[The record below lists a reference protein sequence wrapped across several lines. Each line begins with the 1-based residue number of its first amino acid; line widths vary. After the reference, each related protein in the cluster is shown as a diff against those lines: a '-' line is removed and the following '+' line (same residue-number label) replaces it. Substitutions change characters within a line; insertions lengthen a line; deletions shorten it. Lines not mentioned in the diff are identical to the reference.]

1 MMSNTTAYSTFT
13 GPISTTDQR
22 LAEKSSRQ
30 QTTVTK
36 SQQVLLNSLSVLFVN
51 FYLQCME
58 FATELEASE
67 IWNPAQQILLD
78 IADLP
83 IKNLGKL
90 ECRPVYK
97 DEDFVYIPPEV
108 QSNRIGYIAV
118 QISESFES
126 AKLLGFIKEVSSD
139 RLPLNKL
146 QPLEDFLEYL
156 GFLELKK
163 TQSSQQKEINLTR
176 WFNNIFSE
184 DWQNIESIFWRTP
197 AWQFRSA
204 EENLNDSVE
213 RAKLINFGIRTNQVS
228 VGIILNLSREVNNSD
243 EINIV
248 VSLYPENEQEYLPS
262 LLHAMILD
270 EEGITVMEARPKNEH
285 RKIELEFSASPGDRF
300 SIKIVLGDTSA
311 IENFII

>member
-1 MMSNTTAYSTFT
+1 MSNITAYSTFT
-13 GPISTTDQR
+13 GPISTTDRR

-30 QTTVTK
+30 QITVAK
-36 SQQVLLNSLSVLFVN
+36 SQQVLLNSLSVCFVN
-51 FYLQCME
+51 FYLKCMG
-58 FATELEASE
+58 FTTELEASE
-67 IWNPAQQILLD
+67 IWDPAQQILLD

-90 ECRPVYK
+90 ECRPVHK

-108 QSNRIGYIAV
+108 QSDRIAYIVV
-118 QISESFES
+118 QISESLES

-139 RLPLNKL
+139 RFPLNKL

-163 TQSSQQKEINLTR
+163 TQLSQQKEINLTR
-176 WFNNIFSE
+176 WFDNIFSE

-197 AWQFRSA
+197 TWQFRSA
-204 EENLNDSVE
+204 EENVNDSVE
-213 RAKLINFGIRTNQVS
+213 RAKLINFGIKAKQAS
-228 VGIILNLSREVNNSD
+228 VGIILNISRDVNNLD

-248 VSLYPENEQEYLPS
+248 VSLHPENEQEYLPS
-262 LLHAMILD
+262 SLCAMILD
-270 EEGITVMEARPKNEH
+270 EEGTVIMEARAKNEN

-300 SIKIVLGDTSA
+300 SIKIVLGDIST
-311 IENFII
+311 IENFVI